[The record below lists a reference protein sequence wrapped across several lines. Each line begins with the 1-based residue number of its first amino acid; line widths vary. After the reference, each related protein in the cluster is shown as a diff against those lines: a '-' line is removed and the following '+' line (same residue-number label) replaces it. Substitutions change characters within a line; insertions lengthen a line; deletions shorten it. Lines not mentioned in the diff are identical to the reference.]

1 MFGNK
6 RKAWEAWQISNSFHK
21 LPSEIYGVSGAAGYF
36 FDRGIYLFGNYV
48 EGEMSRAENSA
59 SNASF
64 ASMNRAR
71 AFARCMGDDMAK
83 STAGFADPFSD
94 GKINVK
100 SKSTENTA
108 GQVLW
113 SES

>member
-1 MFGNK
+1 MTQAYN
-6 RKAWEAWQISNSFHK
+6 R
-21 LPSEIYGVSGAAGYF
+21 LPSEIFGVSGAAGYF

-48 EGEMSRAENSA
+48 EGEMSEAESRA

-64 ASMNRAR
+64 ANMNRAR

-83 STAGFADPFSD
+83 SSAGFADPFAD
-94 GKINVK
+94 GKIKNAKNVED
-100 SKSTENTA
+100 TV